1 MPTWADISDDVN
13 PNWSL
18 LQDVA
23 RPALD
28 AVDFQVLISTRHP
41 FLVLNDRPV
50 IITHFIKN
58 P

>member
-1 MPTWADISDDVN
+1 MPTWTDVSDDVN

-23 RPALD
+23 RPAPD
-28 AVDFQVLISTRHP
+28 DVDFQILISTRHP
-41 FLVLNDRPV
+41 FLVRNDRPV
-50 IITHFIKN
+50 VITHFIRT